1 MCEDAGAWTFDDTGV
16 TEMCD
21 DTGIGALED
30 GATGTEICEE
40 TGTVALEDIGGGAE
54 I

>member
-1 MCEDAGAWTFDDTGV
+1 MCEDAGEGAFGDTGG

-21 DTGIGALED
+21 EIVMGALED
-30 GATGTEICEE
+30 AGAGTEKCEE
-40 TGTVALEDIGGGAE
+40 TGTVALEDTGRGVE